1 MTMNDFADCPRAAG
15 VGSVMCAYNLVNNSY
30 ASQNSYLINK
40 LLKDELGFQ
49 GFVMSD
55 WSGQHTGVASALA
68 GLDMTMPGDLYTGSG
83 TSFWGSNLTIS
94 VVNGTVPEWRIDDM
108 AVRIMS
114 AFYKVGRDHA
124 QVPINFDAWTTDEYS
139 YLHYLVSEGY
149 QQVNSYVDVQS
160 DHKDLI
166 RKIGSSSIVL
176 LKNTNN
182 ALPLTGNEKFTAII
196 GEDASA
202 NPNGPNSC
210 VDRGCDTGT
219 LAMGWGSG
227 TADFPYLITPEQAI
241 QSTLADKGRST
252 EDYGS
257 ATNNYDLASIE
268 DLAAQARY
276 VLHFIVL
283 NRVCGTNTRKASQSF
298 SPMLTPEKHTS
309 LSMATP
315 EIARTSLSG
324 RTVMPSSKLQRAA
337 ARTQSSF
344 CTPSAPSR

>member
-1 MTMNDFADCPRAAG
+1 MLTMKDFSNRLCAAG

-94 VVNGTVPEWRIDDM
+94 VLNGTVPEWRIDDM

-114 AFYKVGRDHA
+114 AFYKVGRDRT
-124 QVPINFDAWTTDEYS
+124 QIPVNFDAWTTDEYS

-149 QQVNSYVDVQS
+149 QQVNSYVDVQA

-176 LKNTNN
+176 LKNINN
-182 ALPLTGNEKFTAII
+182 ALPLTGSEKFTAII
-196 GEDASA
+196 GEDATA

-210 VDRGCDTGT
+210 VDRGCDIGT

-227 TADFPYLITPEQAI
+227 TAEFPYLVSPEQAI
-241 QSTLADKGRST
+241 QSTLAGKGRSAK
-252 EDYGS
+252 EYGS
-257 ATNNYDLASIE
+257 AMDNYDLASIGT
-268 DLAAQARY
+268 LAAKARCVFQST
-276 VLHFIVL
+276 VLDG
-283 NRVCGTNTRKASQSF
+283 VC
-298 SPMLTPEKHTS
+298 
-309 LSMATP
+309 
-315 EIARTSLSG
+315 
-324 RTVMPSSKLQRAA
+324 
-337 ARTQSSF
+337 
-344 CTPSAPSR
+344 